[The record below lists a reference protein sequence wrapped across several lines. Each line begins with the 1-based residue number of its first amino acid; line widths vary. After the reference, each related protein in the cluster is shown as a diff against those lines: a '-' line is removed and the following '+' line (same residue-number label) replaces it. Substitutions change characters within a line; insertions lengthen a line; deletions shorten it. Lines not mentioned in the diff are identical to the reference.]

1 MKNLINRLLL
11 RFNLQLVTPTE
22 QIASCSVPKL
32 QEELE
37 EANANLRK
45 MRRVIARLQA
55 TGYYYR
61 SKYREAKGLPKA
73 RKPREHLYV
82 PYTIP

>member
-1 MKNLINRLLL
+1 MRIMINRLLL
-11 RFNLQLVTPTE
+11 RFNLQLVNPTE

-32 QEELE
+32 QEELD
-37 EANANLRK
+37 EANVNLRK

-61 SKYREAKGLPKA
+61 AKYREAKGLPKT
-73 RKPREHLYV
+73 RKTRESYSV
-82 PYTIP
+82 PHVP